1 MSHLSTRKA
10 SEKEQKIIDDIL
22 CLYQLKPSEQ
32 AYSHYA
38 QNAVFHDPVSIAQG
52 LDSIKS
58 QFNGMPKIF
67 SESNT
72 QKCEVLDEPSQ
83 PNSIVLNLTQQ
94 YVFKSSL
101 NPFSSKEP
109 DKVVNS
115 KISLK
120 FNHEGLIEKHD
131 EEWDHEPN
139 PTGEDGFIGKMKE
152 WRKKTSAKV
161 VEKTVSSDPSKV

>member
-72 QKCEVLDEPSQ
+72 Q
-83 PNSIVLNLTQQ
+83 
-94 YVFKSSL
+94 
-101 NPFSSKEP
+101 
-109 DKVVNS
+109 
-115 KISLK
+115 
-120 FNHEGLIEKHD
+120 
-131 EEWDHEPN
+131 
-139 PTGEDGFIGKMKE
+139 
-152 WRKKTSAKV
+152 
-161 VEKTVSSDPSKV
+161 